1 MIHNIDIQNL
11 RNMIG
16 CEVAQACSKVLPFVE
31 KLEAIAV
38 MQFRLPP
45 SIQTRAQ
52 LTEKEFEIASKAAI
66 IRKNSWFSYLEIL
79 LELSAKA
86 DFLAEGL
93 LDAVNYHQ
101 RHSKERTWFRKEQI
115 LAEELVRIS
124 SAEEFKYPVALCSKV
139 RTKENDQLHI
149 PLLDF
154 HVEKTVMAF
163 EMVKRIT
170 RTLFGND
177 FIILATNRSFH
188 SIGLTLKH
196 DNEFRQVLARSILF
210 APIVDNAYVAHQLI
224 EGEASLRISKNEPN
238 GQAPVVIA
246 LSCGENLLSVTNLK
260 NTNADIVVQKL

>member
-16 CEVAQACSKVLPFVE
+16 CEVAQACSKVLPLID

-45 SIQTRAQ
+45 SIQTRVQ
-52 LTEKEFEIASKAAI
+52 LTEKELEIASKAAI

-86 DFLAEGL
+86 DFIAEGL

-115 LAEELVRIS
+115 LAGELVRIS
-124 SAEEFKYPVALCSKV
+124 SAEELKYPVALCSKV

-170 RTLFGND
+170 RTLFGSD

-246 LSCGENLLSVTNLK
+246 LSCGENLLSVSNLK